1 MQGLGLMPEDE
12 LHFRFELYDNDVV
25 MGPKKQVSDIFIA
38 KVPSLND
45 LFSSYEAKEEDII
58 SEAQKEFELVRKLKS
73 QIEKARLELLKAD
86 EPDWEQQQ
94 AIKNS
99 LEEAKDQIE
108 NFQKLSE
115 KLDQLNNQANKH
127 ELFSDNMIAKFRDLQ
142 KLIEEIF
149 PPELMKNLDWMQ
161 EALENMDIDEMI
173 NALENMSNNMDR
185 MERELDRFLDIF
197 ERVKAE
203 QKIDEVRKRLKELV
217 KNQDN
222 LDRQILSLIHI

>member
-1 MQGLGLMPEDE
+1 MLTTGPKISILETLSENLGLINTV
-12 LHFRFELYDNDVV
+12 LS
-25 MGPKKQVSDIFIA
+25 KQVSDIFIA

-149 PPELMKNLDWMQ
+149 PPELMKNFDWMQ

-173 NALENMSNNMDR
+173 NDES
-185 MERELDRFLDIF
+185 E
-197 ERVKAE
+197 
-203 QKIDEVRKRLKELV
+203 IDEMIIDTFTTF
-217 KNQDN
+217 NQTPYDTLMLN
-222 LDRQILSLIHI
+222 HTAT